1 MVEKHWVPNH
11 FLPILPVDND
21 CSGVVEIEN
30 GHDGLNLPKC
40 DDIFYMLFDL
50 QNIDSTENYLK
61 HVDIEIGKQTKTE
74 TRMEQ
79 ENNKIR
85 TKMNFEDIQ
94 VKNETVFEENEM
106 ETENYMENQQ
116 RDIENDLETT
126 SAAPDDVAFTI
137 EEFTVGQFVYV
148 EYDDQNYPVKILKL
162 NESLKELYVQCIKKV
177 NKNSSLYMWPRK
189 KDFCWFP
196 LDAVN
201 KIIPPPRFIDGT
213 NHYTMEWLNW
223 HICLTVTL
231 FLVLFVFYDDILFW
245 YIENKGII
253 LKWKFL
259 PVTNFCPVTEVFF
272 ILLVKFY
279 FISKIPY
286 TYLIKDCMIYEVQL
300 AQHWINYYS
309 FVL

>member
-1 MVEKHWVPNH
+1 
-11 FLPILPVDND
+11 
-21 CSGVVEIEN
+21 
-30 GHDGLNLPKC
+30 
-40 DDIFYMLFDL
+40 
-50 QNIDSTENYLK
+50 
-61 HVDIEIGKQTKTE
+61 
-74 TRMEQ
+74 MEQ

-85 TKMNFEDIQ
+85 SKMNFEDIQ
-94 VKNETVFEENEM
+94 VKNETVFEENQM
-106 ETENYMENQQ
+106 ETENDMENQQ
-116 RDIENDLETT
+116 RDIENYFETT
-126 SAAPDDVAFTI
+126 SAAPDDVTFAI
-137 EEFTVGQFVYV
+137 EEFTAGQFVYV
-148 EYDDQNYPVKILKL
+148 EYDDQNYPGKILKL
-162 NESLKELYVQCIKKV
+162 NESLKELYVQCMKKV

-213 NHYTMEWLNW
+213 NHYTMEWLKW
-223 HICLTVTL
+223 HICLTITL

-245 YIENKGII
+245 YIENKGIV

-272 ILLVKFY
+272 MLLVIFY

-286 TYLIKDCMIYEVQL
+286 TYLINICMIYEGQL
-300 AQHWINYYS
+300 APHWINYYS